1 MSGVAGA
8 DRIERE
14 FVEPTL
20 NDFRNKVLQNFP
32 GFKSVQ
38 TSGSYNTSA
47 KKDFGDIDLIVHI
60 EGSDKKT
67 IKKDLQNYLERL
79 PQSIVIPFT
88 GKHQGKRTYNAGELV
103 SLRYPQFNNPGKS
116 VQIDCI
122 IALDEDESNF
132 KKTFLDY
139 PAEIQGLILGL
150 VKVAF
155 QEAQTAGKAENLLS
169 EFNIDI
175 TSLPQEP
182 NTKYEFNLS
191 GQKLEFRSYEQ
202 NEQGQEV
209 KGTRNIHWYSTRWS
223 DVTRL
228 LPGYNFDRGF
238 ESLLYQIDRIIK
250 NPTSK
255 QRIRGVFNSMVSVK
269 SGEVGTPKA
278 DKKEQSIKAVNTV
291 LEQKSTNFL
300 QSLMESKLYRL
311 SPTHKFN
318 WQNLREL
325 TFVNI
330 LVIHILRHQDLTE
343 DYAKKYIKNTI
354 KYNGFDNPLY
364 SNNDLYMNIHGCIGS
379 NRKSKDFSKEILKE
393 KSNLNKILLLRYFR
407 ILENGIEVSESRR
420 DLFRLQKE
428 LSIKNNTLTS
438 LRRLIQ
444 EWQILDLNQKR
455 IVFTR
460 LYFWLKNNARLLDVM
475 EYFVMAMQTDNMLIP
490 DAKDK

>member
-8 DRIERE
+8 DRIERQ
-14 FVEPTL
+14 FVEPTIR
-20 NDFRNKVLQNFP
+20 DFTNRVLSKFP
-32 GFKSVQ
+32 GYESAQ
-38 TSGSYNTSA
+38 PSGSYNTSA
-47 KKDFGDIDLIVHI
+47 KQDFGDIDLIVHI
-60 EGSDKKT
+60 EGTDKKT
-67 IKKDLQNYLERL
+67 IKKDLQNYLESL
-79 PQSIVIPFT
+79 PTSLVIPFD
-88 GKHQGKRTYNAGELV
+88 GKHQGKRSYNAGELV
-103 SLRYPQFNNPGKS
+103 SIRYPQFNNPGKS

-122 IALDEDESNF
+122 VALDANESNF

-139 PAEIQGLILGL
+139 PAEVQGLILGL
-150 VKVAF
+150 VKTSY
-155 QEAQTAGKAENLLS
+155 QEAQVTGTEQQLLQR
-169 EFNIDI
+169 FNIDI
-175 TSLPQEP
+175 TSLPNEP

-202 NEQGQEV
+202 DEQGREI
-209 KGTRNIHWYSTRWS
+209 KGTRNIHWSSTVWG

-228 LPGYNFDRGF
+228 LPNFDFNKGF
-238 ESLLYQIDRIIK
+238 ESILAQIERTVKAPSSKVRIKGI
-250 NPTSK
+250 
-255 QRIRGVFNSMVSVK
+255 FNSMISVK

-300 QSLMESKLYRL
+300 QCLMESKLYRL

-318 WQNLREL
+318 WQHLIEL

-379 NRKSKDFSKEILKE
+379 NRKSKDFSKDILKE

-428 LSIKNNTLTS
+428 LGIKNNTLTS
-438 LRRLIQ
+438 LRRLVQ